1 MLERVE
7 VSRTLVKSLPELWT
21 ELSGERLLEAL
32 GDGTIRPTEDERA
45 LEWEAGG
52 VQGTAVLEPAGWG
65 TKVTLSAEV
74 EEEVRHLEHQVA
86 KHGWWTRLRGHR
98 PEQEQVEAPP
108 EPRRLEVERRLTRL
122 LDELG
127 SARRKPFQAG

>member
-1 MLERVE
+1 MLEHVE
-7 VSRTLVKSLPELWT
+7 VSRTLVKSTPELWA

-65 TKVTLSAEV
+65 TKVTLSADV
-74 EEEVRHLEHQVA
+74 EEEVRNLEHQVA
-86 KHGWWTRLRGHR
+86 GSGWWTRLRGRR
-98 PEQEQVEAPP
+98 PDYEPPAPP
-108 EPRRLEVERRLTRL
+108 VQPRRREVEKRLTRL

-127 SARRKPFQAG
+127 SAHRKPFQAG